1 MNQKKPNEA
10 KAKFTLFQTPHDRDN
25 LSHHLPNLK
34 INECEIKGS
43 LSMKFLAVLVHGNLA
58 LRGHIIIAENK
69 FFKNLE
75 LTYKATKP

>member
-1 MNQKKPNEA
+1 
-10 KAKFTLFQTPHDRDN
+10 
-25 LSHHLPNLK
+25 
-34 INECEIKGS
+34 
-43 LSMKFLAVLVHGNLA
+43 MKFLAVLVHGNLA